1 MPAHCGTVCACSTD
15 FGSDL
20 GEFGFVYANTSSNK
34 EKDVL
39 LLEDGDGDEQ

>member
-1 MPAHCGTVCACSTD
+1 MHAPQILAV
-15 FGSDL
+15 DL